1 MRDRQPPGRQRG
13 ALSTMWGRIWE
24 RYFIYAVA
32 AATLGV
38 FAILTPNILSGANII
53 NLLTNAA
60 MVAIAAAGMTY
71 AITGGGF
78 DLSIGS
84 TLAITTCILGR
95 LIPSLGLWASFAA
108 ALAVGAAL
116 GALNGII
123 ITKFRIQTFV
133 ATLSTMVIYRG
144 LALIYTQGHDATLY
158 EYLSIKV
165 FTGGDIL
172 GVPVP
177 IALTAVVFLL
187 AFAVYRWT
195 PFGVRVRSIGSN
207 IAASRISGL
216 PVDRTLIGI
225 FVLTSVTTVL
235 SGTLLTSQIL
245 VGNGRVGQG
254 FELEVI
260 TATILGGT
268 SLSGGRGNI
277 WGTLVAALLL
287 TIIANG
293 LNLLGLPDQ
302 YQRLAKGLIF
312 IVALS
317 LDSVGRLIRERRA

>member
-1 MRDRQPPGRQRG
+1 VTSLAGR
-13 ALSTMWGRIWE
+13 LWE
-24 RYFIYAVA
+24 RYFIYVV
-32 AATLGV
+32 TVVVLGV
-38 FAILTPNILSGANII
+38 FAALTPNILSGANIV
-53 NLLTNAA
+53 NLLTNVA
-60 MVAIAAAGMTY
+60 MVAIAAAGMTF

-84 TLAITTCILGR
+84 TLALTTCILGR
-95 LIPSLGLWASFAA
+95 LIPSVGLWGSFTI
-108 ALAVGAAL
+108 ALAVGAVL
-116 GALNGII
+116 GAVNGII
-123 ITKFRIQTFV
+123 ITKFNIQTFV

-158 EYLSIKV
+158 EYLDIKV

-172 GVPVP
+172 GIPVP
-177 IALTAVVFLL
+177 IVLTAVVFVL
-187 AFAVYRWT
+187 AWAAYRWT
-195 PFGVRVRSIGSN
+195 PFGVRVRGIGSN
-207 IAASRISGL
+207 ISASRISGL
-216 PVDRTLIGI
+216 PVDRAIIGI
-225 FVLTSVTTVL
+225 FIITSVTTVL
-235 SGTLLTSQIL
+235 SGTILTSQIL
-245 VGNGRVGQG
+245 VGNGRVGAG
-254 FELEVI
+254 FELDAI

-312 IVALS
+312 IIALT
-317 LDSVGRLIRERRA
+317 LDSLARRLREGRA

>member
-1 MRDRQPPGRQRG
+1 MF
-13 ALSTMWGRIWE
+13 ARIWE
-24 RYFIYAVA
+24 KYFIYAVA
-32 AATLGV
+32 AVTLAV
-38 FAILTPNILSGANII
+38 FAILTPKILSGANIV

-60 MVAIAAAGMTY
+60 TVAIAAAGMTF

-84 TLAITTCILGR
+84 TLALTTCILGK
-95 LIPSLGLWASFAA
+95 LIPQIGLWGAIAV
-108 ALAVGAAL
+108 ALAVGAGL
-116 GALNGII
+116 GAMNGVI

-133 ATLSTMVIYRG
+133 ATLSTMIIFRG

-158 EYLSIKV
+158 SYLDIKV

-172 GVPVP
+172 KLPVP
-177 IALTAVVFLL
+177 IVLTALVFLA

-207 IAASRISGL
+207 IAASRISGIR
-216 PVDRTLIGI
+216 VDRTLIGI
-225 FVLTSVTTVL
+225 FVITSVTTVL
-235 SGTLLTSQIL
+235 SGTLLTSQL
-245 VGNGRVGQG
+245 LTGNGRVGQG
-254 FELEVI
+254 FELEAI

-293 LNLLGLPDQ
+293 LNLMGLPDQ

-312 IVALS
+312 IVALTF
-317 LDSVGRLIRERRA
+317 DSVGRLIRERRA

>member
-1 MRDRQPPGRQRG
+1 M
-13 ALSTMWGRIWE
+13 LGRIWE
-24 RYFIYAVA
+24 RYFIYLVA
-32 AATLGV
+32 AVMLGV

-53 NLLTNAA
+53 NVLTNAA
-60 MVAIAAAGMTY
+60 TVAIAAAGMTF

-84 TLAITTCILGR
+84 TLAITTCVLGR
-95 LIPSLGLWASFAA
+95 LIPELGLWGSFAI
-108 ALAVGAAL
+108 ALAVGTLL
-116 GALNGII
+116 GAVNGII
-123 ITKFRIQTFV
+123 ITKFQIQTFV
-133 ATLSTMVIYRG
+133 ATLSTMIIYRG

-158 EYLSIKV
+158 SYLDIKV

-177 IALTAVVFLL
+177 IVLTACVFLL

-195 PFGVRVRSIGSN
+195 PFGVQVRSIGSN
-207 IAASRISGL
+207 ITASRVSGI
-216 PVDRTLIGI
+216 PVDRTLIAI
-225 FVLTSVTTVL
+225 FVVTSVTAVL
-235 SGTLLTSQIL
+235 SGTLLTSQL
-245 VGNGRVGQG
+245 LTGNGRVGQG
-254 FELEVI
+254 FELEAI

-312 IVALS
+312 ILALTA
-317 LDSVGRLIRERRA
+317 DSVGRLIRERRS

>member
-1 MRDRQPPGRQRG
+1 
-13 ALSTMWGRIWE
+13 MWGRIWE

-32 AATLGV
+32 AVTLGV

-60 MVAIAAAGMTY
+60 MSAIAAAGMTF

-84 TLAITTCILGR
+84 TLALTTCILGK
-95 LIPSLGLWASFAA
+95 LIPSLGLWGSLAI

-116 GALNGII
+116 GAANGII

-158 EYLSIKV
+158 EYLDIKL

-172 GVPVP
+172 GIPVP
-177 IALTAVVFLL
+177 IVLTAAVFLL
-187 AFAVYRWT
+187 AAALYRWT
-195 PFGVRVRSIGSN
+195 PFGVRVRSVGSN
-207 IAASRISGL
+207 ITASRVSGL
-216 PVDRTLIGI
+216 PVDRTLILI
-225 FVLTSVTTVL
+225 FILTSVTTVL

-268 SLSGGRGNI
+268 ALTGGRGNI

-293 LNLLGLPDQ
+293 LNLLGLSDP

-317 LDSVGRLIRERRA
+317 LASVARMIRERRA